1 VPRLVRPSTAVT
13 SEPERAEALRPE
25 TLDTSLTTIIT
36 RVTRTRVHAGVLVA
50 EGGQPYLDLEMDSP
64 YEQLAGAAIRYVI
77 AAGPQAGH
85 ATMRLHDP
93 LLTLELSGARTK
105 PLTAARDEFSPNY
118 AGACG
123 AHEWDKFERVC
134 RPRE

>member
-1 VPRLVRPSTAVT
+1 MPRLVRPSTAVT

-64 YEQLAGAAIRYVI
+64 YE
-77 AAGPQAGH
+77 
-85 ATMRLHDP
+85 
-93 LLTLELSGARTK
+93 
-105 PLTAARDEFSPNY
+105 
-118 AGACG
+118 
-123 AHEWDKFERVC
+123 
-134 RPRE
+134 